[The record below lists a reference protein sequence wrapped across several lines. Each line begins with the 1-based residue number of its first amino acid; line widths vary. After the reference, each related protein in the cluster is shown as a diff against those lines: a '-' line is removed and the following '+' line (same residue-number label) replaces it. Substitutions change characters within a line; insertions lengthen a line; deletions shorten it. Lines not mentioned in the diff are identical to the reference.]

1 MKVSLSIL
9 TVDYLKVYESLKDY
23 IDDIDYLHLDVMDG
37 VFVPNISFGPSFIK
51 SIRKIKEDL
60 IFDTHLMI
68 EYPDKY
74 IKEFSEAGS
83 QYITFHVEAKSDVM
97 KTIELIKEQNVKA
110 GISIKPNTTVDEI
123 KKYLPY
129 VDMVLVMSVEPGF
142 GGQKFMENS
151 IAKVKELKELR
162 EENGY
167 NYLINIDGGIND
179 VTGAKIKDYVDMAV
193 SGSYVVNNKNYSSKE
208 AIKKLHELN

>member
-9 TVDYLKVYESLKDY
+9 TVNYLKVEESLKDY
-23 IDDIDYLHLDVMDG
+23 ISDVDYVHLDVMDG
-37 VFVPNISFGPSFIK
+37 VFVPNISFGPAFIK
-51 SIRKIKEDL
+51 SLRKLDDKL

-97 KTIELIKEQNVKA
+97 KTIELIKSYNVKA
-110 GISIKPNTTVDEI
+110 GISIKPNTKVENI
-123 KKYLPY
+123 EKYLPY

-142 GGQKFMENS
+142 GGQKFMDS
-151 IAKVKELKELR
+151 AVDKVKLLYELR
-162 EENGY
+162 KNNNY

-179 VTGAKIKDYVDMAV
+179 NTGLKIKDYVDMAV
-193 SGSYVVNNKNYSSKE
+193 SGSYVVNNSNPKE
-208 AIKKLHELN
+208 AVNKLHNL

>member
-9 TVDYLKVYESLKDY
+9 TVDYLKVKESLEEY
-23 IDDIDYLHLDVMDG
+23 INNVDYLHLDVMDG
-37 VFVPNISFGPSFIK
+37 VFVPNISFGPAFVK
-51 SIRKIKEDL
+51 SLRKIDDNM

-68 EYPDKY
+68 EYPENY
-74 IKEFSEAGS
+74 IKQFAEAGS

-97 KTIELIKEQNVKA
+97 KTIDLIKSYNVKA
-110 GISIKPNTTVDEI
+110 GISIKPKTTVEEI

-142 GGQKFMENS
+142 GGQKFMDS
-151 IAKVKELKELR
+151 AVDKVKELKELR
-162 EENGY
+162 DKNGY

-179 VTGAKIKDYVDMAV
+179 VTGLKIKDYVDMAV
-193 SGSYVVNNKNYSSKE
+193 SGSYVVNNQNPVE
-208 AIKKLHELN
+208 AINKLHNL

>member
-37 VFVPNISFGPSFIK
+37 VFVPNISFGPAFIK
-51 SIRKIKEDL
+51 SLRKINDNL

-68 EYPDKY
+68 EYPDRY

-83 QYITFHVEAKSDVM
+83 QYITFHVEAKSDIM
-97 KTIELIKEQNVKA
+97 KTIELIKSYNVKA
-110 GISIKPNTTVDEI
+110 GISIKPNTAVDEI

-142 GGQKFMENS
+142 GGQKFMDNS

-179 VTGAKIKDYVDMAV
+179 ETGKKIKDYVDMAV